1 MTGHILS
8 LRHKLAP
15 KLTREIAAV
24 LVFKAL
30 FLAAL
35 YFAFFANPA
44 PRDASGILFSP
55 AASTAPAETR

>member
-8 LRHKLAP
+8 LRHKLAH
-15 KLTREIAAV
+15 KLTREIAAI

-44 PRDASGILFSP
+44 PHEASGIYFSP
-55 AASTAPAETR
+55 AASTLSAKTR